1 MKNRKKENAQK
12 NTKGKKKNITFEEA
26 FDEINTEIYKR
37 RNRWSLTSLA
47 WMDFEDVAQIIRFHI
62 FKKWNLYNQK
72 RKLAPWVNRI
82 ITNQIKNLI
91 RNNYS
96 NFVKPCAKCAAAE
109 GDDGCAI
116 YKSQS
121 SDCPLYKNWE
131 RNKKSAF
138 ETKMPL
144 PLEHYSQEL
153 YSANSHSFI
162 DVEKAAKNLHLKM
175 KETLKP
181 NEWIVYKYL
190 YIDNLEETEVASL
203 MGFKT
208 TEKNRNPGYKQIKNL
223 KKSIIA
229 KVKKTIQNDE
239 IDL

>member
-1 MKNRKKENAQK
+1 M
-12 NTKGKKKNITFEEA
+12 KGKRGKSTNKKNYVKFE
-26 FDEINTEIYKR
+26 DVIDKINIEIFKR
-37 RNRWSLTSLA
+37 RSRWNLTSLA
-47 WMDFEDVAQIIRFHI
+47 WMDFDDVAQIIRFHI
-62 FKKWNLYNQK
+62 FKKWHLYNQE
-72 RKLAPWVNRI
+72 RKLAPWINRI

-96 NFVKPCAKCAAAE
+96 NFVKPCTKCAAAE
-109 GDDGCAI
+109 GDNDCAI
-116 YKSQS
+116 YKTQC

-153 YSANSHSFI
+153 YAANSSSFLDI
-162 DVEKAAKNLHLKM
+162 EKVAPKLHKKM
-175 KETLKP
+175 KEELRP

-190 YIDNLEETEVASL
+190 YIDNLEETEVAKL

-223 KKSIIA
+223 KKSIIT
-229 KVKKTIQNDE
+229 KVKKVLLNDE

>member
-1 MKNRKKENAQK
+1 MNKREKKPKDYKEFVDV
-12 NTKGKKKNITFEEA
+12 I
-26 FDEINTEIYKR
+26 DIINVEIYKR
-37 RNRWSLTSLA
+37 RNRWNLGILA

-62 FKKWNLYNQK
+62 FKKWHLYNQK

-109 GDDGCAI
+109 GDSDCAI
-116 YKSQS
+116 YKKQCG
-121 SDCPLYKNWE
+121 DCPLYKNWE

-138 ETKMPL
+138 ETKMPV

-153 YSANSHSFI
+153 YFASSHQPI
-162 DVEKAAKNLHLKM
+162 DIERAAENLHARM
-175 KETLKP
+175 REVLKP
-181 NEWIVYKYL
+181 NEWIAYRYL
-190 YIDNLEETEVASL
+190 YIENKDEEEVAIL

-208 TEKNRNPGYKQIKNL
+208 TEKNRSPGYKQIKNL
-223 KKSIIA
+223 KKAIIKKA
-229 KVKKTIQNDE
+229 KLAIQNDE
-239 IDL
+239 VDI